1 MSMFIKL
8 FAWLVFTMSPD
19 KNDPAFMNQFRCP
32 TGLLGK
38 AVAELMNREHCAMTT
53 WGLKHVKIKP
63 DFVILDVGC
72 GGGRT
77 VGRLARRAFQGKV
90 FGVDCSADM
99 VKYGLELNRKL
110 VNQGRLEIVEGLVEK
125 LSFPE
130 GFFDLATAFETY
142 YFWHSPPSA
151 FREIKRVLKP
161 AGTLLLVNE
170 MKKDG
175 IYEVENADM
184 IAKAHVTLLP
194 LKVIKG
200 NLRNVGFVNVKAFTK
215 AGSPWNAVIAQNP

>member
-1 MSMFIKL
+1 VFIRL
-8 FAWLVFTMSPD
+8 FAWLVFTMPLD
-19 KNDPAFMNQFRCP
+19 KNDPAFMNQFKCP
-32 TGLLGK
+32 TGLHGR
-38 AVAELMNREHCAMTT
+38 AVAELMNQEHCGMTT

-125 LSFPE
+125 LSFPD
-130 GFFDLATAFETY
+130 GFLDFVTAFETY
-142 YFWHSPPSA
+142 YFWHSPPTA

-161 AGTLLLVNE
+161 AGTLWLVNE
-170 MKKDG
+170 MVKDG
-175 IYEVENADM
+175 VYEVENAEM

-194 LKVIKG
+194 LKEIEG
-200 NLRNVGFVNVKAFTK
+200 NLRNVGFVDVKVFTK
-215 AGSPWNAVIAQNP
+215 AGSPWNAVVAQKP

>member
-1 MSMFIKL
+1 MPS
-8 FAWLVFTMSPD
+8 D

-32 TGLLGK
+32 TGFLGR
-38 AVAELMNREHCAMTT
+38 AVAELMNREHCSLTT
-53 WGLKHVKIKP
+53 WGLKHLKIKP

-77 VGRLARRAFQGKV
+77 VGRLTHRTFQGKV

-99 VKYGLELNRKL
+99 VKYGLELNKKL
-110 VNQGRLEIVEGLVEK
+110 LNQGRLEIVEGLVEK

-130 GFFDLATAFETY
+130 GFFDLVTAFETY
-142 YFWHSPPSA
+142 YFWHGASTA

-161 AGTLLLVNE
+161 TGTLLLVNE
-170 MKKDG
+170 MVKDG
-175 IYEVENADM
+175 VYEVENAEM

-194 LKVIKG
+194 LKEIEC
-200 NLRNVGFVNVKAFTK
+200 NLRNVGFVDVKVFTK
-215 AGSPWNAVIAQNP
+215 AGSPWNAVIAKKP